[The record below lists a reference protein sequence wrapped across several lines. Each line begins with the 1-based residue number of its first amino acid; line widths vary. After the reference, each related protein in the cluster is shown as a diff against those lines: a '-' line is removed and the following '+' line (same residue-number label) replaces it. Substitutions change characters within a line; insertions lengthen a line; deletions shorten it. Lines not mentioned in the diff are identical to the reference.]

1 MEIINSSLSSQIIE
15 ILDDLARRFGVAID
29 WTQDNIIPYLNE
41 LAQKYLSYY
50 FWARV
55 SLIFLGF
62 LFSFLF
68 ILIASKKRKKIG
80 EDWDPDCD
88 WEHALVFTLGI
99 VGYCL
104 LGIMIVVLICNLPNL
119 IACKVFPEKIIL
131 KYVQSLLA

>member
-1 MEIINSSLSSQIIE
+1 MEIINSSLSSQVIE

-29 WTQDNIIPYLNE
+29 WTQANIIPYLNE

-68 ILIASKKRKKIG
+68 ILIALKKRKKIG
-80 EDWDPDCD
+80 EDWDPDCN
-88 WEHALVFTLGI
+88 WSHAFIFTLGI

-104 LGIMIVVLICNLPNL
+104 LGIMIAVLICNLPNL

-131 KYVQSLLA
+131 EYVQSLLA